1 MPEPAKKT
9 AAGLIAMVVLTAVVV
24 LIAVVL
30 TAIAMLAVAMMLA
43 VMVMLVISTTWP
55 GRRKCHALR
64 MPATSRCIIVEGSG
78 AGMPLTAALATMPR
92 ALPLRESL
100 RQRDRH

>member
-24 LIAVVL
+24 
-30 TAIAMLAVAMMLA
+30 TAIAMLAVVMMLA

-64 MPATSRCIIVEGSG
+64 MPVKSRCIIVAGSR
-78 AGMPLTAALATMPR
+78 AGMLLTAALATIPR